1 MALTSLADAL
11 HAILAD
17 AHCVAP
23 IESITLS
30 GARGRILASDQY
42 STIDVPP
49 ADNSAMDGYALC
61 AADFRAGSPLPI
73 TQRITAGT
81 VGAALMPGSVARI
94 FTGAEL
100 PAGADTVVMQENCR
114 EHNNSVVIDG
124 GIRRGEN
131 VRPRG
136 QDISQGQLLAARGQC
151 LRATDI
157 ALLAAAGVVETSVYR
172 AIKVALLCT
181 GDELVDPGN
190 PLDPGQIYNSNR
202 PLLIGLL
209 EQLGCVVID
218 LGIIPDTASAT
229 ADALQ
234 RAARSAD
241 CVISTG
247 GVSVGD
253 EDHVRAQLELHGEL
267 RLWKLNIKP
276 GKPLAYGRMLSVPF
290 FGLPGNPASAFVTF
304 FLIVQTYLN
313 KLQGRHIIAT
323 PSLKLPAAFD
333 WPQAGS
339 RQEYL
344 RARVV
349 ADATGLQV
357 EIFPN
362 QSSGVLASVA
372 WANALAVIY
381 PRTPVQRGDLV
392 DVMLLSDIF
401 SAS

>member
-11 HAILAD
+11 HTILAD

-23 IESITLS
+23 VESVALR
-30 GARGRILASDQY
+30 AACGRVLVVEQY
-42 STIDVPP
+42 STVDVPP
-49 ADNSAMDGYALC
+49 ADNSAMDGYALRV
-61 AADFRAGSPLPI
+61 ADFQSGSPLPI
-73 TQRITAGT
+73 TQRIAAGA
-81 VGAALMPGSVARI
+81 VGVALVSGSAARI

-100 PAGADTVVMQENCR
+100 PVGADTVVIQENCR
-114 EHNNSVVIDG
+114 EQNGCVIIDEV
-124 GIRRGEN
+124 IRRGDN

-136 QDISQGQLLAARGQC
+136 QDLRKNQLLVAQGQR
-151 LRATDI
+151 LRAADI
-157 ALLAAAGVVETSVYR
+157 ALLAAGGVVEVPVYQR
-172 AIKVALLCT
+172 IKVALLCT
-181 GDELVDPGN
+181 GDELVEPGHT
-190 PLDPGQIYNSNR
+190 LAPGQIYNSNR
-202 PLLIGLL
+202 PLLTGLL
-209 EQLGCVVID
+209 EQMGCDVID
-218 LGIIPDTASAT
+218 LGIIPDSAHAT

-234 RAARSAD
+234 RAARDAD
-241 CVISTG
+241 CIISTG

-253 EDHVRAQLELHGEL
+253 EDHVRTQLELHGEL

-276 GKPLAYGRMLSVPF
+276 GKPLAYGRMRSVPF

-304 FLIVQTYLN
+304 FLIVQIYLK
-313 KLQGRHIIAT
+313 KLQGRHSIEV
-323 PSLKLPAAFD
+323 PPLKLPAAFD

-349 ADATGLQV
+349 AGAGGMQV
-357 EIFPN
+357 DIFPN

-381 PRTPVQRGDLV
+381 PHVPVSRGDLI
-392 DVMLLSDIF
+392 DVILLSDTF

>member
-11 HAILAD
+11 HEILAD
-17 AHCVAP
+17 AQSVASVEP
-23 IESITLS
+23 VALNA
-30 GARGRILASDQY
+30 ARGRVLASAQY
-42 STIDVPP
+42 SRVDVPP

-73 TQRITAGT
+73 TQRITAGA
-81 VGAALMPGSVARI
+81 VGAALIPGSAARI

-114 EHNNSVVIDG
+114 EQNGCVIIDEA
-124 GIRRGEN
+124 IRRGDN

-136 QDISQGQLLAARGQC
+136 QDIRKDQLLVAQGQC
-151 LRATDI
+151 LRAADI
-157 ALLAAAGVVETSVYR
+157 ALLAAGGVVEVPVYPC
-172 AIKVALLCT
+172 IKVALLCT
-181 GDELVDPGN
+181 GDELVEPGN
-190 PLDPGQIYNSNR
+190 ALAPGQIYNSNR

-209 EQLGCVVID
+209 EQMGCAVID
-218 LGIIPDTASAT
+218 LGIIPDTAHAT

-234 RAARSAD
+234 RAAREAD

-253 EDHVRAQLELHGEL
+253 EDHVRTQLELHGEL

-276 GKPLAYGRMLSVPF
+276 GKPLAYGRMRSIPF

-304 FLIVQTYLN
+304 FLIVQAYLK
-313 KLQGRHIIAT
+313 KLQGRAVIEA
-323 PSLKLPAAFD
+323 PQLKLPAAFD
-333 WPQAGS
+333 WPKAGS

-349 ADATGLQV
+349 AGAAGLQV

-381 PRTPVQRGDLV
+381 PNVPVLRGDQV
-392 DVMLLSDIF
+392 DVLLLSDF
-401 SAS
+401 LSAT

>member
-1 MALTSLADAL
+1 
-11 HAILAD
+11 
-17 AHCVAP
+17 
-23 IESITLS
+23 
-30 GARGRILASDQY
+30 
-42 STIDVPP
+42 
-49 ADNSAMDGYALC
+49 
-61 AADFRAGSPLPI
+61 
-73 TQRITAGT
+73 
-81 VGAALMPGSVARI
+81 MPGSVARI

-114 EHNNSVVIDG
+114 EHDNGIEIDAADSLWREWHATARTG
-124 GIRRGEN
+124 YSPRPIVGRRRG
-131 VRPRG
+131 
-136 QDISQGQLLAARGQC
+136 ISPARGGY
-151 LRATDI
+151 R
-157 ALLAAAGVVETSVYR
+157 ALLAAAGVTADSGPASR

-181 GDELVDPGN
+181 GDELIDPGN
-190 PLDPGQIYNSNR
+190 PLAPGQIYNSNR

-209 EQLGCVVID
+209 EQLGCEVID
-218 LGIIPDTASAT
+218 LGIIPDTAGAT

-234 RAARSAD
+234 RAARTAD

-290 FGLPGNPASAFVTF
+290 FGLPGNPASAFMHF
-304 FLIVQTYLN
+304 FLIDADLRVCQ
-313 KLQGRHIIAT
+313 KLQGQAYRVAT
-323 PSLKLPAAFD
+323 ASLKLPAAVTGY

-339 RQEYL
+339 LQEYL

-349 ADATGLQV
+349 AGAAGLQV

-381 PRTPVQRGDLV
+381 PHAPVQRGDLV
-392 DVMLLSDIF
+392 EVILLSDIF
-401 SAS
+401 SAN